1 MNFFKTKLKTPQE
14 SVKALRESITNS
26 KFEESNKILNQL
38 KSSEDEQLLQVLQE
52 LIASD
57 TLYLTL
63 LHMNFFEFE
72 AKKDLVYLISMLM
85 RKHANTLTDYLVD
98 RESKQP
104 QLLSY
109 WIGNYGNADV
119 ALNCGMLLRE
129 CIRYQGLASIILE
142 NKSLLDQFFQLVE
155 LPTFDISSDAF
166 ATFKELLT
174 KHPVDEYLER
184 NYDYFFERYTS
195 LLNSQNYVTKR
206 QSLKLLGEL
215 LLDKQ
220 NYSIMM
226 KYIANVDN
234 LKLLMNLLRDKSK
247 NIQYEAF
254 HVFKVVTNLCRYL
267 LQTQIKQ
274 NKLKRFC

>member
-1 MNFFKTKLKTPQE
+1 MNFFKSKLKTPSE
-14 SVKALRESITNS
+14 SVKALKDAINS
-26 KFEESNKILNQL
+26 TKFEEANKIINQL
-38 KSSEDEQLLQVLQE
+38 KLSEDEQLLQVLQE
-52 LIASD
+52 FISSD

-63 LHMNFFEFE
+63 LHMQHYEFE
-72 AKKDLVYLISMLM
+72 AKKDLVYLISVLL
-85 RKHANTLTDYLVD
+85 RKHANTLVDYLVD
-98 RESKQP
+98 REMKQP
-104 QLLSY
+104 QLLNY
-109 WIGNYGNADV
+109 WINNYSNADI

-129 CIRYQGLASIILE
+129 CLRYQGMCTLVLE
-142 NKSLLDQFFQLVE
+142 NRQLLDQFFQLVE

-174 KHPVDEYLER
+174 KHPIDDFLEK
-184 NYDYFFERYTS
+184 NYDYFFEKYTG

-226 KYIANVDN
+226 RYISNVDN

-254 HVFKVVTNLCRYL
+254 HVFKVV
-267 LQTQIKQ
+267 
-274 NKLKRFC
+274 

>member
-14 SVKALRESITNS
+14 SVKALKESIQGG
-26 KFEESNKILNQL
+26 KYEEANKIINQL

-52 LIASD
+52 FIASD
-57 TLYLTL
+57 ALYLTL
-63 LHMNFFEFE
+63 LHMQYYEFE
-72 AKKDLVYLISMLM
+72 AKKDLVYLFSVLL
-85 RKHANTLTDYLVD
+85 RKHANTLVDYLVD
-98 RESKQP
+98 KETKQP

-109 WIGNYGNADV
+109 WIGNYNNAEI

-129 CIRYQGLASIILE
+129 CIRYTGLAYIILE
-142 NKSLLDQFFQLVE
+142 NKQLLEQFFGLVE

-174 KHPVDEYLER
+174 KHPIDEFLEK
-184 NYDYFFERYTS
+184 NYDYFFEKYTI

-220 NYSIMM
+220 NYTIMM

-254 HVFKVVTNLCRYL
+254 HVFKVLSYVLM
-267 LQTQIKQ
+267 
-274 NKLKRFC
+274 

>member
-1 MNFFKTKLKTPQE
+1 MNFFKSKSKTPQE
-14 SVKALRESITNS
+14 SVKALKESIIAG
-26 KFEESNKILNQL
+26 KFDESNKIINQL

-52 LIASD
+52 FISSD
-57 TLYLTL
+57 TLYTTL
-63 LHMNFFEFE
+63 LHMQHYEFE
-72 AKKDLVYLISMLM
+72 AKKDLVYLFSVLL
-85 RKHANTLTDYLVD
+85 RKHANTLVDYLVD
-98 RESKQP
+98 KETKKTE
-104 QLLSY
+104 LLGY
-109 WIGNYGNADV
+109 WIGNYSNADI

-129 CIRYQGLASIILE
+129 CIRYHGLATIILE
-142 NKSLLDQFFQLVE
+142 NKQLLEQFFQLVE

-174 KHPVDEYLER
+174 KHPIDDYLEK
-184 NYDYFFERYTS
+184 NYDYFFEKYTV

-220 NYSIMM
+220 NYTIMM
-226 KYIANVDN
+226 KYISNVDN

-254 HVFKVVTNLCRYL
+254 HVFKVH
-267 LQTQIKQ
+267 
-274 NKLKRFC
+274 F